1 MSASSFSRANQYN
14 NTLKIAEQY
23 AGTDYVKEYAE
34 QIGLEQGIEILD
46 PDNYYQ
52 TQIENTAR
60 QVKIYTILAVAL
72 LLLGVEIGL
81 VLFNYLNVITKK
93 GFRNA
98 RFKGAAV
105 PVYAYHELSE
115 GKLIVKAKDLNG
127 KEVNLLTFKAT
138 PKNLSSLEEIIIHE
152 DLQEE
157 TQ

>member
-1 MSASSFSRANQYN
+1 MSASSFSRANQHN

-93 GFRNA
+93 GFQER
-98 RFKGAAV
+98 
-105 PVYAYHELSE
+105 PV
-115 GKLIVKAKDLNG
+115 
-127 KEVNLLTFKAT
+127 
-138 PKNLSSLEEIIIHE
+138 
-152 DLQEE
+152 
-157 TQ
+157 